1 MSSFVSRVSESQSIC
16 VDMTIS
22 IRIYKIHSYSKGIM
36 SDSKHT
42 QRFSSKHDNILLDLA
57 KKFNRKWKT
66 ISVAFCAIF
75 DDADFTYEHIAHRGN
90 YLCRKKQS
98 CRKQTQKVYIEPRE
112 WIQRELDWLEAYEA
126 DWRRRIKHMKRKQHD
141 WNQAIRDF
149 KAEFGYERSQQ
160 SMENKLFK
168 LRLSRSSSNAKFVR
182 VATNDFTDKQDQ
194 FLLELMEQF
203 KAQQFKGK
211 WKSISTAFCAKYTE
225 SNFSYTKIKNR
236 GAYLKRPRQKAQELE
251 QPSVQQKAQESEQ
264 PSVSDSSLEE
274 LEELDNCL
282 PADHCFTTVE
292 SMRNLGSDILLE
304 DLYDLG
310 DDPFSGL

>member
-1 MSSFVSRVSESQSIC
+1 
-16 VDMTIS
+16 
-22 IRIYKIHSYSKGIM
+22 M
-36 SDSKHT
+36 SDSKYK
-42 QRFSSKHDNILLDLA
+42 QRFSSEHDEILLDLA

-66 ISVAFCAIF
+66 ISVKFCDKFQNAG
-75 DDADFTYEHIAHRGN
+75 FTYQNIAHRGN
-90 YLCRKKQS
+90 YLCNQKRS
-98 CRKQTQKVYIEPRE
+98 SRKQARNVCTKLRR
-112 WIQRELDWLEAYEA
+112 WSQRELNWVKAYEA
-126 DWRRRIKHMKRKQHD
+126 DWCGRIKHMKRKEHD

-160 SMENKLFK
+160 SMESKLFK
-168 LRLSRSSSNAKFVR
+168 LRLSRSSSQAKLVR
-182 VATNDFTDKQDQ
+182 GAPKDFTDNQDQ

-225 SNFSYTKIKNR
+225 SNFSYTKIMNR
-236 GAYLKRPRQKAQELE
+236 GLYLTRQPQKAQELE
-251 QPSVQQKAQESEQ
+251 QPSVQHKAQESEQ

-304 DLYDLG
+304 DLYDVD